1 MWKLTLGY
9 TSYKEHN
16 GPNFKNNPPTF
27 DHDST

>member
-9 TSYKEHN
+9 ASYKEHRV
-16 GPNFKNNPPTF
+16 PNFKNNPPTF